1 MPGPALS
8 IRAQQGGPGVGA
20 RSGRAPGT
28 VETRAADVDKVTSP
42 AASVYQDVTY
52 SGPPWA

>member
-8 IRAQQGGPGVGA
+8 IRAQQGAPGVGA